1 MANRWRWTE
10 VFYKGVALD
19 VCVECNAYHYT
30 GNDICPIHSEE
41 VITPILST
49 GAKLAIYKQAIKLI
63 KEKENGEQ
71 YGNSKT

>member
-1 MANRWRWTE
+1 MKRWRWTE

-19 VCVECNAYHYT
+19 VCVDCNAARYT

-41 VITPILST
+41 IITPILSS
-49 GAKLAIYKQAIKLI
+49 GAKMAIYRAAIKKI

-71 YGNSKT
+71 HGSN